1 MTTTT
6 KKTISA
12 PITILFGALLLCNV
26 ANSYHA
32 GSSRVSSN
40 RFSQSV
46 QLKTIQIR
54 NLKKDSINSFQL
66 FSSISAQQSS
76 QSVAS
81 SKSIFQQ
88 YIERFQSQ
96 FNKIRLSKT
105 FQKLAVVCTLFLSVI
120 LGNSKKVYAAAAPL
134 IKVRSGQINAENY
147 GGSEI

>member
-26 ANSYHA
+26 VNSYHA
-32 GSSRVSSN
+32 GSYNRVSSN

-46 QLKTIQIR
+46 QLRTIQNS
-54 NLKKDSINSFQL
+54 NLKKESINSFQL
-66 FSSISAQQSS
+66 FNSISQPQSS
-76 QSVAS
+76 QPVAS
-81 SKSIFQQ
+81 PKSIFQQ

-134 IKVRSGQINAENY
+134 IKVRT
-147 GGSEI
+147 